1 MPHIVPGFA
10 LQDALVGAWR
20 AIESNEPLP
29 ERQYDTAYA
38 AQVQPSWLPVFSI
51 TNSIEFLGSEP
62 ASWRVIIKKLENR
75 KEDPSVP
82 L

>member
-29 ERQYDTAYA
+29 ERQYDTA
-38 AQVQPSWLPVFSI
+38 
-51 TNSIEFLGSEP
+51 
-62 ASWRVIIKKLENR
+62 
-75 KEDPSVP
+75 
-82 L
+82 